1 MKLKM
6 CSVAIAL
13 SALFAQPFNR
23 AYPIGVSRTNR
34 RIATLMV
41 HTSPLDQAGT
51 GDAGG
56 MNIYVCEAAQNMAAM
71 GVEVDIFT
79 RRTNTEVADI
89 VEVSPGV
96 RVIQLNV
103 GPISGVTK
111 EQLPTFIPAL
121 AEEFKKALVA
131 THYDVIHSHYWI
143 SGKVAMPVAKELNI
157 PLVHTMHTMARVKN
171 LNLAEGEMPEPMI
184 RVQGETQV
192 VAAADSLIANTDAE
206 AASLVSLYEAC
217 PDNVSVV
224 SPGVNLKVFT
234 AGAGK
239 AAAREFV
246 GLPRDAHIITFVGRI
261 QPHKGPEVLIR
272 AVAEM
277 VQHSP
282 HLRAKLVTNIIG
294 GASGANQSEV
304 ERLKELTSWLGI
316 DDVVRFA
323 PPVARQDLPQWYRAA
338 DLICVPSY
346 SESFGLV
353 ALEAQACGTP
363 VVATAVG
370 GLRTAV
376 ADGISGVLVDG
387 HDPRAWS
394 SVLARLIQEPQR
406 RVLLSMGA
414 VEHASHFGWDA
425 TSRGTLD
432 IYDRVLSA
440 RSDAQKN
447 IG

>member
-1 MKLKM
+1 MN
-6 CSVAIAL
+6 
-13 SALFAQPFNR
+13 P
-23 AYPIGVSRTNR
+23 

-41 HTSPLDQAGT
+41 HTSPLDQPGA

-56 MNIYVCEAAQNMAAM
+56 MNIYVVESAERMAAM
-71 GVEVDIFT
+71 GVSVDIFT
-79 RRTNTEVADI
+79 RRHNPDLPDI
-89 VEVSPGV
+89 VELSSGV
-96 RVIQLNV
+96 RVRHLNI
-103 GPISGVTK
+103 GACSATK
-111 EQLPTFIPAL
+111 EELPAL
-121 AEEFKKALVA
+121 IPNLSEAFSKVLENEK
-131 THYDVIHSHYWI
+131 YDVLHSHYWI
-143 SGKVAMPVAKELNI
+143 SGKVAMPVAKKFGI
-157 PLVHTMHTMARVKN
+157 PLAHTMHTMARVKN
-171 LNLAEGEMPEPMI
+171 MNLAEGERPEPMI

-192 VAAADSLIANTDAE
+192 VAAANALIANTDAE

-224 SPGVNLKVFT
+224 SPGVDLYTFT
-234 AGAGK
+234 VGSGRK
-239 AAAREFV
+239 AAREAV
-246 GLPRDAHIITFVGRI
+246 GLPQDAHILAFVGRI

-277 VQHSP
+277 LNHSP
-282 HLRAKLVTNIIG
+282 HLRPKLITIIMG
-294 GASGANQSEV
+294 GASGSGLGEV
-304 ERLKELTSWLGI
+304 ERLKDLVSWLNI
-316 DDVVRFA
+316 SDVVRFEN
-323 PPVARQDLPQWYRAA
+323 PVPRAQIPQWYRAA
-338 DLICVPSY
+338 DLVCVPSY

-414 VEHASHFGWDA
+414 IEHASHFGWDA
-425 TSRGTLD
+425 TARGTLD
-432 IYDRVLSA
+432 IYDRIIATSASAASA
-440 RSDAQKN
+440 RKI

>member
-1 MKLKM
+1 MN
-6 CSVAIAL
+6 
-13 SALFAQPFNR
+13 P
-23 AYPIGVSRTNR
+23 

-41 HTSPLDQAGT
+41 HTSPLDQPGA

-56 MNIYVCEAAQNMAAM
+56 MNIYVVESAERMAAM
-71 GVEVDIFT
+71 GVSVDIFT
-79 RRTNTEVADI
+79 RRHNPDLPDI
-89 VEVSPGV
+89 VELSPNV
-96 RVIQLNV
+96 RVRHLNI
-103 GPISGVTK
+103 GACSATK
-111 EQLPTFIPAL
+111 EELPAL
-121 AEEFKKALVA
+121 IPHLSDAFSAVLEKEK
-131 THYDVIHSHYWI
+131 YDVLHSHYWI
-143 SGKVAMPVAKELNI
+143 SGKVAMPVAKKFGI
-157 PLVHTMHTMARVKN
+157 PLAHTMHTMARVKN
-171 LNLAEGEMPEPMI
+171 MNLAEGERPEPMI

-192 VAAADSLIANTDAE
+192 VAAANALIANTDAE

-224 SPGVNLKVFT
+224 SPGVDLYTFT
-234 AGAGK
+234 AGSGRK
-239 AAAREFV
+239 AAREAV
-246 GLPRDAHIITFVGRI
+246 GLPHDAHILAFVGRI

-277 VQHSP
+277 LNHSP
-282 HLRAKLVTNIIG
+282 HLRPKLITVIMG
-294 GASGANQSEV
+294 GASGSGLGEV
-304 ERLKELTSWLGI
+304 ERLKDLASWLNI
-316 DDVVRFA
+316 SDVVRFEN
-323 PPVARQDLPQWYRAA
+323 PVPRAQIPQWYRAA
-338 DLICVPSY
+338 DLVCVPSY

-414 VEHASHFGWDA
+414 IEHASHFGWDA
-425 TSRGTLD
+425 TARGTLD
-432 IYDRVLSA
+432 IYDRIIATSASA
-440 RSDAQKN
+440 RKI